1 MGVCDIQRSTEMAA
15 AVYWPISTTSDYP
28 TATAENQ
35 LELVIFLSPVMT
47 EFSENLHFCES

>member
-1 MGVCDIQRSTEMAA
+1 MGMCDIQRSTEMAA
-15 AVYWPISTTSDYP
+15 AIYWPISTSDYP

-47 EFSENLHFCES
+47 EFSENLHLCES